1 MGEAA
6 KPCVKEEYIP
16 VWENFMVINHSITGR
31 WGCVC
36 TIYIH
41 TMFINL
47 EFYNS
52 NIIQLYISSHI
63 CMFVNLGN
71 TLIN

>member
-6 KPCVKEEYIP
+6 KPSVKEEYIP
-16 VWENFMVINHSITGR
+16 VWKNSMVINHSITGR
-31 WGCVC
+31 WRGVC

-52 NIIQLYISSHI
+52 NII
-63 CMFVNLGN
+63 
-71 TLIN
+71 